1 MDERP
6 YRRMEYLYLWMY
18 VLLYR
23 LRRRRRIYP
32 IEDST
37 NKAVALY
44 R

>member
-6 YRRMEYLYLWMY
+6 YRRMEYLYPWIY
-18 VLLYR
+18 ILLYR